1 MLRGSCCRFRYALF
15 IGGVLAEKQWNEN
28 IEPVPC
34 HSHSGITVDSF
45 STVSRQFR
53 RFSTSARQSLEPDLC
68 ISKELEAP
76 TCFCFLA
83 CQLPLSKV

>member
-1 MLRGSCCRFRYALF
+1 MSTAVFEFALPGSSVSA
-15 IGGVLAEKQWNEN
+15 
-28 IEPVPC
+28 VPC
-34 HSHSGITVDSF
+34 HSHSGITLDSF

-53 RFSTSARQSLEPDLC
+53 RFSTSARQSLEPDLR

-83 CQLPLSKV
+83 CQLP